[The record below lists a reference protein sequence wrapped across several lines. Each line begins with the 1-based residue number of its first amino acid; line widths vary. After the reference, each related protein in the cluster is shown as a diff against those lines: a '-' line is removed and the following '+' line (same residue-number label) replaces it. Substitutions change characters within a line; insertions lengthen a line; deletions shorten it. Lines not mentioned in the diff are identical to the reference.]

1 MSFSVFNP
9 CIFMSF
15 VAILSILMSLFQGR
29 LEALFIRMT
38 QEQTHTHTKTRA
50 EEMSARAIRINARL

>member
-38 QEQTHTHTKTRA
+38 QEQTHTHTQRQEQKKCLLVRY
-50 EEMSARAIRINARL
+50 E

>member
-9 CIFMSF
+9 FIFMSF

-29 LEALFIRMT
+29 LEALFIRLT
-38 QEQTHTHTKTRA
+38 QEQTHTQKKKNQKKCLLVRS
-50 EEMSARAIRINARL
+50 E

>member
-29 LEALFIRMT
+29 LEALFTRMT
-38 QEQTHTHTKTRA
+38 QEQTHTHTQRQEQKKCLLVRC
-50 EEMSARAIRINARL
+50 E